1 MGEDYDS
8 PGTLFSND
16 RNYVLLYI
24 KMVFV
29 KIINL
34 LRVYFNFVGVTLK

>member
-1 MGEDYDS
+1 MAEIFVWIALMKEDYDS

-16 RNYVLLYI
+16 CNYILFHI

-29 KIINL
+29 EK
-34 LRVYFNFVGVTLK
+34 